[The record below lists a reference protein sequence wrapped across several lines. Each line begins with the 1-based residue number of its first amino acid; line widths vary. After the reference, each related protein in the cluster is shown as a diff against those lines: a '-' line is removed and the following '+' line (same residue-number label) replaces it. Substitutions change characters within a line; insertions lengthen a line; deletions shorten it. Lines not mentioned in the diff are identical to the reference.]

1 MCIIA
6 FTNYAYIQVVKMI
19 SEALQSNKIN
29 TNADASIKGI
39 GLQKVRAAERLLKA
53 VLQEK
58 KAIYCMIEHVD
69 DVLEGNWQGEV
80 VKYTAEQNKSYS
92 GDFSM
97 NSHEIKNSLRIF
109 FDTWLGTVEMSESIQ
124 FVFYT
129 NVKIKK
135 ENKVGVFK
143 GKEVTFPD
151 KPLLQLLSEKRYEE
165 AFPFVLPIFKEY
177 YIEQHSK
184 HVKTTEDMQKFQKI
198 LDTMTDEMW
207 KKFFGLIEWDFGE
220 ADEKEGR
227 QNIDNLVEQLCVH
240 FNVNKKYAEGI
251 TAKILDMIETRKFE
265 TDFLHSIVHVSEV
278 KNLFLEF
285 AQEARVEEKLDPM
298 HEKWDEI
305 ECSDVRN
312 IGEKFL
318 SVCAEYEKDSL
329 EELVDEYIDGAYEQ
343 SHHQNHR
350 QVKAYNYRVY
360 KTCRK
365 LISRFLKEHNGTLTQ
380 FEIEQ
385 FLENLTLEAEKVI
398 QDKAKTYSM
407 PFEDQDMVR
416 KTIILLFQECYL
428 AFDEG
433 RKVDE

>member
-1 MCIIA
+1 M
-6 FTNYAYIQVVKMI
+6 FTNYACIQVVKMI
-19 SEALQSNKIN
+19 SEVLQSNQIN

-58 KAIYCMIEHVD
+58 KALYCMIEHVD

-92 GDFSM
+92 VDFSM

-129 NVKIKK
+129 NVKFKK
-135 ENKVGVFK
+135 ENKAGVFK
-143 GKEVTFPD
+143 DKEVTFPD
-151 KPLLQLLSEKRYEE
+151 EPLLQLLSEKRYDE
-165 AFPFVLPIFKEY
+165 AFPFVLPIFKAY

-184 HVKTTEDMQKFQKI
+184 HVKTPEDMEKIQKI
-198 LDTMTDEMW
+198 LDTMTVEKW
-207 KKFFGLIEWDFGE
+207 KKFFGLIEWNFGE
-220 ADEKEGR
+220 ADEIAVRKS
-227 QNIDNLVEQLCVH
+227 IDN
-240 FNVNKKYAEGI
+240 
-251 TAKILDMIETRKFE
+251 MIESRKFE
-265 TDFLHSIVHVSEV
+265 KDFLHSIVHVSEV
-278 KNLFLEF
+278 KILFLEF